1 MTRARNQRASRY
13 TCPASQQGATRLRG
27 PWGGL
32 VGLQGVAAGSRARQG
47 PATRRCSPTPKGGQT
62 GAARHLSL
70 LLLLELSASG
80 LELPGCRGFWLG
92 ETRLLLPFPH
102 RWGKKGPEPTAPTIP
117 EPVEGTGASARRFH
131 SPAHG
136 VTGSQCSPFLPFP
149 PLRKDV
155 HNSHRSFHSPAV
167 GLPAP
172 GAPCSF
178 HSLVRGRTG
187 ARRPPLLPFLRRW
200 CYPPGARCSFRAHGG
215 TRCRSP
221 HPWLPQVQ
229 CWWRP
234 EEA

>member
-1 MTRARNQRASRY
+1 MSRF
-13 TCPASQQGATRLRG
+13 P
-27 PWGGL
+27 
-32 VGLQGVAAGSRARQG
+32 AGSYQAPRTLGRPGRVAGSGGGIPGETGSCHPSLFSHAQ
-47 PATRRCSPTPKGGQT
+47 RRT

-70 LLLLELSASG
+70 LLLLELSAPG
-80 LELPGCRGFWLG
+80 LELPGCRGFWLR

-117 EPVEGTGASARRFH
+117 EPVQGTGASAR
-131 SPAHG
+131 G
-136 VTGSQCSPFLPFP
+136 
-149 PLRKDV
+149 
-155 HNSHRSFHSPAV
+155 FHSPAV
-167 GLPAP
+167 ELPRP

-200 CYPPGARCSFRAHGG
+200 CYPPGARCSFRTHGG

-221 HPWLPQVQ
+221 HLWLPQVQ

>member
-1 MTRARNQRASRY
+1 MSRF
-13 TCPASQQGATRLRG
+13 P
-27 PWGGL
+27 
-32 VGLQGVAAGSRARQG
+32 AGSYQAPRTLGRPGRVAGSGGGIPGETGSCRPSLFSHAQ
-47 PATRRCSPTPKGGQT
+47 RRT

-80 LELPGCRGFWLG
+80 LELPGCRGFWLR

-117 EPVEGTGASARRFH
+117 EPVEGTGASARGFH

-155 HNSHRSFHSPAV
+155 HNSHRSFHPPAV
-167 GLPAP
+167 ELPRP

-221 HPWLPQVQ
+221 HLWLPQVQ